1 MLRREEAVHLTG
13 ARRVLCALLI
23 AVLVG
28 WAMPATADETL
39 DKLQARALERYLK
52 DLGSRNSETR
62 RDAARGL
69 GGYEEAEAVAALAGA
84 LADEDARVREAAA
97 GSLWETGEAA
107 AAARPALQRAL
118 GDPEPAVRVR
128 AAGAL
133 EAIGADPVT
142 LVEAR
147 RSVTRDGDWF
157 DQAMAARDLIGDVPP
172 AELVGPVLDSI
183 RRTPEGS
190 RSAFADPED
199 EFSGASVLGPLAAT
213 NDPAVTA
220 GLAAALAEPAMAR
233 TALVNALATVEP
245 APEGW
250 AATLVGLSR
259 DPDPKVRR
267 AAAEALERHA
277 DRNGGAAGWPG
288 QVLHLLA
295 DPDPDVKYAAV
306 EALGAAGGE
315 AAGAA
320 ARLAALTAPGPD
332 ESVRLAAVR
341 AVGEI
346 GDAAEPFDRAV
357 KAEVAQVA
365 GPALLAVVDAPGDDD
380 LREEAMESYVK
391 LAVEPS
397 VAATELARIAGGS
410 YPDWV
415 RITATRNLGRLGR
428 DAQGALPVLER
439 LESDPESLISS
450 AARSSKEEILRGAA
464 MTPAVVTA
472 AASTKPKA
480 GGDAAAA
487 QAWLREHGREFTQ
500 DDFYRALVEADAD
513 AVAAFLEAG
522 MSATD
527 AGTTGM
533 PPLHHALM
541 FGCPYGVRP
550 TPEGTHRVVA
560 DLLAHGADPNAL
572 DDTGNPALHRA
583 AGPCDAGIIAKLIAA
598 GADVNAVNST
608 GMSAFS
614 LALALSD
621 VEGAEAMLEAG
632 FRFGAAEAALAREWY
647 LDDPARR
654 RLIERAGAS

>member
-147 RSVTRDGDWF
+147 RSVARDGDWF

-320 ARLAALTAPGPD
+320 AKLASLTASGPD
-332 ESVRLAAVR
+332 ESVRVAAVR
-341 AVGEI
+341 ALGEI
-346 GDAAEPFDRAV
+346 GDAAEPFDRTV
-357 KAEVAQVA
+357 KAEVARVA
-365 GPALLAVVDAPGDDD
+365 GPALLAVVEAPGDED

-391 LAVEPS
+391 LAVEPTL
-397 VAATELARIAGGS
+397 AAGELARIAGGS
-410 YPDWV
+410 YPEWV

-439 LESDPESLISS
+439 LECDPESLLSS

-464 MTPAVVTA
+464 TTPDAAPA
-472 AASTKPKA
+472 AATARP
-480 GGDAAAA
+480 GGNASAA

-541 FGCPYGVRP
+541 FACTYGVRP
-550 TPEGTHRVVA
+550 SSEAAHRIVA
-560 DLLAHGADPNAL
+560 ELLAHGADPNAV
-572 DDTGNPALHRA
+572 DEMGNPALHRA
-583 AGPCDAGIIAKLIAA
+583 AGPCDGAIITKLIAG

-608 GMSAFS
+608 GLSAFS
-614 LALALSD
+614 LALALND
-621 VEGAEAMLEAG
+621 TEAAEAMLQGG
-632 FRFGAAEAALAREWY
+632 FRYSSSEAALAREWY
-647 LDDPARR
+647 LDDPVRR
-654 RLIERAGAS
+654 KLIGRAGGG